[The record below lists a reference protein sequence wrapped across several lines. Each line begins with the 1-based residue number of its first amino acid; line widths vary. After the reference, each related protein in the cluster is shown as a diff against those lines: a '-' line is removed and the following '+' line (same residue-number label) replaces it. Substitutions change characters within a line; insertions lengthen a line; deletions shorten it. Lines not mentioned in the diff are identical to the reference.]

1 MTLYSIVYVSAH
13 CGEDSVTLRV
23 PNFITIGEIK
33 NVVSP
38 CSLHD
43 KAILEAIDYHVEEI
57 AFGDTRLSDLDD
69 LKSVFFYKLGSL
81 TPPADFEESDGESDV
96 ALFLLPNL
104 QDDEPANTYMH
115 PCRYSI
121 PNANTYNNLQLI
133 STQHSLHL
141 YQPITLPSDYL
152 TGQAAVL
159 PPVPLPADWK
169 DHITPLRTPGL
180 FGYRAPALPA
190 HHSHHSR
197 HGSPRAN
204 PGSAG
209 NGGND
214 TSESR
219 GKAEGKAGS
228 ARPLRAGLH
237 LLEEEEREAL
247 PSRPSERPSETQS
260 SNRPPVVEMPRL
272 ASEGLARLRSLSRL
286 AASQQAVPET
296 QPGQGSGRNGA
307 EKEMAD
313 GQSPLSSRS
322 LVSMGHAGLQ
332 HAVSPSHLTLRC
344 SRGEIGNSPGV
355 ESASL
360 KKLAEMCPEYRS
372 TMTIRSP
379 HGLRFQSSF
388 RISQRLPFMDV
399 LSDSTQIGKEISFNM
414 PALDDMPSDELLQP
428 GFFKDRILLSI
439 RILGKEAEEI
449 TDEKSCKV
457 MADSYFNQKQLFG
470 CLFGGGV

>member
-1 MTLYSIVYVSAH
+1 MTPYSIVYVSAH

-33 NVVSP
+33 NVASP

-81 TPPADFEESDGESDV
+81 TPPEDFEESDGESDV
-96 ALFLLPNL
+96 ALVFLPNH
-104 QDDEPANTYMH
+104 QDDESANTYMH

-121 PNANTYNNLQLI
+121 PNATTYNNLQLI

-159 PPVPLPADWK
+159 SPVPLPADWK

-190 HHSHHSR
+190 RHSR
-197 HGSPRAN
+197 HDSPRGN
-204 PGSAG
+204 PGNAG
-209 NGGND
+209 NASSGGND
-214 TSESR
+214 APESR
-219 GKAEGKAGS
+219 GRTAGS
-228 ARPLRAGLH
+228 ALPLRAGLH
-237 LLEEEEREAL
+237 LLEECGAL

-272 ASEGLARLRSLSRL
+272 ASDSLAHLHSLSQL

-296 QPGQGSGRNGA
+296 QLGQGSGKSGA

-322 LVSMGHAGLQ
+322 IVSMGHAGLQ

-344 SRGEIGNSPGV
+344 SRGEIGNSTGV

-388 RISQRLPFMDV
+388 CVSQRLPFMDV
-399 LSDSTQIGKEISFNM
+399 LSDNTQIGKEISFNL

-439 RILGKEAEEI
+439 RILGKEADEI